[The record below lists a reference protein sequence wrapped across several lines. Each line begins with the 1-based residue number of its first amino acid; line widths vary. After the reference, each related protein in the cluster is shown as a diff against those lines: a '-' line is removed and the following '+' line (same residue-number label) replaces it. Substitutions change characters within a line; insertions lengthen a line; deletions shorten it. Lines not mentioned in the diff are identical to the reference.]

1 MRLTAAVAGLLTVVA
16 GGGAAFAASATPT
29 PSPAGGTTTSAPVS
43 PAAPRTPEPGEAEAK
58 VNREAAIKIAQDK
71 VPGAQLTE
79 VEFDGDETPAT
90 WEIELRKD
98 AVEHDFEIDATTGAI
113 LEQESESDTDQDHDG
128 DDDADGQDDD

>member
-1 MRLTAAVAGLLTVVA
+1 MRLTAATAGLLTVVA

-43 PAAPRTPEPGEAEAK
+43 PAAPRTPEPGEAAAK

-71 VPGAQLTE
+71 VPGAQPAE
-79 VEFDGDETPAT
+79 AEFDGDETPAT

-113 LEQESESDTDQDHDG
+113 LEQESETDTDQDDDG
-128 DDDADGQDDD
+128 DDADGQDDD